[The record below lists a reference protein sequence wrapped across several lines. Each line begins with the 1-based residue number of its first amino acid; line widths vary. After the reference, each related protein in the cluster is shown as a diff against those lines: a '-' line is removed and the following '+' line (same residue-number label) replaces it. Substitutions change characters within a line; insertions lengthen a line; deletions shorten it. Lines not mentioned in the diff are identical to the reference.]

1 MSSDVYSD
9 DTLQCNSHLLQHG
22 FTNSIHYS
30 SFDKIEMSI
39 GHWYVDEFGNRT
51 REITALHSNEEVQ
64 LRTPVD
70 PDRRTK
76 QSLRTA
82 AARMAQL
89 AAI

>member
-22 FTNSIHYS
+22 FTNSIRATSY
-30 SFDKIEMSI
+30 DKIEMSI

-64 LRTPVD
+64 LRAPLD

-76 QSLRTA
+76 QVRTA
-82 AARMAQL
+82 AARFAQL